1 MERITISL
9 ESELAEAFDAL
20 IAERGYRSR
29 SEAMR
34 DLLRAELESAR
45 QAQAPS
51 EYCVASL
58 SYVYHHHQRELAER
72 LARHHHEHHDLSVST
87 LLSYID
93 HDHCLASSI
102 LRGPTRQVRQLA
114 ERIMAES
121 GVRHGQLNQVSLT
134 EDDHEHQHVGHDH
147 SSRHRHLRPLS

>member
-1 MERITISL
+1 MS
-9 ESELAEAFDAL
+9 
-20 IAERGYRSR
+20 
-29 SEAMR
+29 
-34 DLLRAELESAR
+34 
-45 QAQAPS
+45 
-51 EYCVASL
+51 
-58 SYVYHHHQRELAER
+58 HHHQRELAER

-102 LRGPTRQVRQLA
+102 LRGPTQQVRQLA

-147 SSRHRHLRPLS
+147 SRHRHLRPLS

>member
-9 ESELAEAFDAL
+9 ESELAAAFDAL
-20 IAERGYRSR
+20 IAERGYRNR

-34 DLLRAELESAR
+34 DLLRAELESAH
-45 QAQAPS
+45 QVQHKS
-51 EYCVASL
+51 EQCVAAL
-58 SYVYHHHQRELAER
+58 SYVYNHHERELAER
-72 LARHHHEHHDLSVST
+72 LAHHHHEHHDLSVST

-102 LRGPTRQVRQLA
+102 LRGPTPLVRQLA

-121 GVRHGQLNQVSLT
+121 GVRHGQLNQISLT
-134 EDDHEHQHVGHDH
+134 EDEKEHHHHGHDTA
-147 SSRHRHLRPLS
+147 SKHRHLRPLN

>member
-1 MERITISL
+1 MLWQRLSAL
-9 ESELAEAFDAL
+9 FD
-20 IAERGYRSR
+20 EF
-29 SEAMR
+29 
-34 DLLRAELESAR
+34 AELPREQREAR
-45 QAQAPS
+45 LATLQPP
-51 EYCVASL
+51 
-58 SYVYHHHQRELAER
+58 ELAER

-147 SSRHRHLRPLS
+147 STRHRHLRPLS